1 MVDTLYIRNTSEQTL
16 IRVFVRRI
24 TKMTSFFSITVA
36 LPGDFTTDVDN
47 LPEQWMDNLF
57 SAQLNLPPES
67 DLNPEQIE
75 AVYVKLAEQIIE
87 QIRLEWSFRVGKSY
101 ADFYQLEQADSGFH
115 IHVLLETKDVKG
127 FVLARFLSSFK
138 QRIRDR
144 VYAGREILLDNWFK
158 PRKSKN
164 VGGANQTVDEG
175 YILNYLLPKRQ
186 SELQYAW
193 SNIEKYVPALLNIA
207 ERERIVAEHQELVK
221 QLQAERAANGEVN
234 PRVSGKTSERYMALV
249 NWLVEHGITSEKEWI
264 REDQESY
271 LTHNASS
278 SSRSQIKAALD
289 NASKIMML
297 TKSAED
303 YLIGQSPP
311 SCPEENR
318 VYKIFKMN
326 GYDPVLAGSIL
337 LGWAKRQFGKR
348 NAIWLYGPATTGK
361 TNIAEAIAHAVPFYG
376 CVNWTNE
383 NFPFNDCVDKML
395 IWWEEGKMTAKI
407 VESAKA
413 ILGGSKVRV
422 DQKCKASQQIDS
434 TPVIITSNTDMTIV
448 VDGNMTT
455 MEHRQ
460 PLEDRMF
467 QFYLGLR
474 LPDDFGKITKA
485 EVRAFF
491 KWAELNK
498 VDVIPRF
505 SVPTD
510 GKYKRKRETGIEPF
524 VARDSHET
532 DASSDSPAVE
542 ESALKKPRYD
552 DKNSSAENPAQILYE
567 QMLTNSLGKVEN
579 ETVNDQHDVTCKHGK
594 HLFCSDCDFN
604 KNVKSYNKYLECPDS
619 NKEQ

>member
-1 MVDTLYIRNTSEQTL
+1 MEDQKTT
-16 IRVFVRRI
+16 
-24 TKMTSFFSITVA
+24 FFSITVD

-47 LPEQWMDNLF
+47 LPEAWLDNLF

-75 AVYVKLAEQIIE
+75 AVYVRLAEQIIE
-87 QIRLEWSFRVGKSY
+87 QIRLEWAFRVGKSY
-101 ADFYQLEQADSGFH
+101 ADFYQLELADRGYH

-127 FVLARFLSSFK
+127 FVFARFLPSFK

-144 VYAGREILLDNWFK
+144 VYAGREILLSDWFK
-158 PRKSKN
+158 TRKTKN
-164 VGGANQTVDEG
+164 VGGANQTVNEG

-193 SNIEKYVPALLNIA
+193 SNIEKYVPALLNIS
-207 ERERIVAEHQELVK
+207 ERERLVSEHLELVK
-221 QLQAERAANGEVN
+221 QRQAERAANGEAN

-311 SCPEENR
+311 ICPEENR
-318 VYKIFKMN
+318 VYRIFEMN
-326 GYDPVLAGSIL
+326 GYDPVVAGSIL
-337 LGWAKRQFGKR
+337 LGWAKRRFGKR

-395 IWWEEGKMTAKI
+395 IWWEEGKMSAKI

-448 VDGNMTT
+448 VDGNQTT
-455 MEHRQ
+455 REHRQ

-467 QFYLGLR
+467 QFYLGRR
-474 LPDDFGKITKA
+474 LPDDFGKISKK
-485 EVRAFF
+485 EIREFF
-491 KWAELNK
+491 KWAELNR
-498 VDVIPRF
+498 VDVISQF
-505 SVPTD
+505 EVPAYRGD
-510 GKYKRKRETGIEPF
+510 YKRKREPEP
-524 VARDSHET
+524 DSFPAQTLERT
-532 DASSDSPAVE
+532 DARESSPA
-542 ESALKKPRYD
+542 KTPRYETV
-552 DKNSSAENPAQILYE
+552 AETETKTETKSQAQILYE
-567 QMLTNSLGKVEN
+567 QILVEN
-579 ETVNDQHDVTCKHGK
+579 CGGITGNVTISDHHDVECKHGK
-594 HLFCSDCDFN
+594 SLFCTDCEFN
-604 KNVKSYNKYLECPDS
+604 KNVKTHDKYLECPDS